1 MENGE
6 WLISLLRQTLN
17 LPNPNGSLRA
27 TCTAKIQSQ
36 KFPKG
41 QGMSLQTINLPKDNT
56 VNLNK
61 VYDAIV
67 VGSGAAGGMAAYV
80 LTFHGMKVLL
90 LEAGKKIDTTQ
101 ELKSTEWPYE
111 HPRRGDMPPDRH
123 ALTPNEY
130 TIRKPP
136 YAAGIKARHVH
147 NYVQS
152 WSGSDYSKNL
162 VVDEKDHP
170 YTGTN
175 YAWVRSRALGGKTNI
190 WGRLALRLSDYD
202 FKAASRDG
210 YGENWPIEYKDIA
223 PYYDRVDLLLGISGV
238 KENLPHLPDSIF
250 QRPVRL
256 NDAEVHLRG
265 SLAKMGR
272 TLTPYRAGV
281 TTDGVKNKYRMRCFS
296 RGACARRAGG
306 CDIHAAFDSPTGLIF
321 PAFDRGNL
329 TIRTNAT
336 VSEVLVD
343 TNTGKARGV
352 AFIDTVTG
360 KNYEAKAKTVVL
372 AASTLESARLMLLS
386 KSRHHPNGIGNSS
399 GHVGHNFCEHVM
411 GPGVSGIYKQKIGS
425 PRTLDDGRPG
435 GFYLARFRNLADK
448 HQKFIRGYGF
458 EGGSGIRMFP
468 GDAIG
473 MTGFGASYKK
483 KVRDYA
489 GAFVDIGG
497 FGEVLARYENHVA
510 LDPLVKDRWGI
521 PVLRFNIKF
530 GDNEKKM
537 CEDMAETAQEMFEA
551 AGIEIVNVNR
561 EILTEGWSI
570 HELGTARMGND
581 PKTSVLNQYQQ
592 SHDVKNLFVVDGSS
606 HVSAANQNPTWTI
619 MALAWRSCDYLAEE
633 FKRGNL

>member
-1 MENGE
+1 
-6 WLISLLRQTLN
+6 
-17 LPNPNGSLRA
+17 
-27 TCTAKIQSQ
+27 
-36 KFPKG
+36 
-41 QGMSLQTINLPKDNT
+41 MSLQTINLPNEKT

-67 VGSGAAGGMAAYV
+67 VGSGAAGGMAAHV
-80 LTFHGMKVLL
+80 LTSHGMKVLM
-90 LEAGKKIDTTQ
+90 LEAGKRIDTTE

-136 YAAGIKARHVH
+136 YAAGIKANHVH

-152 WSGSDYSKNL
+152 WGGSDYSKNL

-175 YAWVRSRALGGKTNI
+175 YAWVRARALGGKTNI

-210 YGENWPIEYKDIA
+210 YGDNWPIEYKDIA

-238 KENLPHLPDSIF
+238 KENLPFLPDSIF

-256 NDAEVHLRG
+256 NEAEVHLRG

-272 TLTPYRAGV
+272 MLTPYRAGV

-321 PAFDRGNL
+321 PAFDKGNL
-329 TIRTNAT
+329 TIRTNST

-343 TNTGKARGV
+343 NNTGKARGV

-360 KNYEAKAKTVVL
+360 KSYEAKAKVVVL

-399 GHVGHNFCEHVM
+399 SHVGHNFCEHVM
-411 GPGVSGIYKQKIGS
+411 GPGVSGIYKKKIGA

-435 GFYLARFRNLADK
+435 GFYLARFRNLAEK
-448 HQKFIRGYGF
+448 HPKFIRGYGF
-458 EGGSGIRMFP
+458 EGGSGTTMFP
-468 GDAIG
+468 GSAIEK
-473 MTGFGASYKK
+473 TGFGSGYKK
-483 KVRDYA
+483 NVRDYA
-489 GAFVDIGG
+489 GAFIDIGA

-510 LDPLVKDRWGI
+510 LDPEVKDRWGI
-521 PVLRFNIKF
+521 PVLQFHIKF

-570 HELGTARMGND
+570 HELGTARMGTSA
-581 PKTSVLNQYQQ
+581 KTSVLNQYQQ

-619 MALAWRSCDYLAEE
+619 MALAWRSCDYLADQ
-633 FKRGNL
+633 FKRGAL